1 MRFDPTSAVASAFA
15 VHSAIRRKHAR
26 RPLMGYRLLTG
37 IVILLVAA
45 SPQTIGSQETAKM
58 VLDPTKPIVY
68 IHFDHAGPRQPVEEA
83 EPARGLW
90 LRLVNNSV
98 IPVEVKTDGTDPDGN
113 MVVPDIVAPRFRP
126 LPKSGPPPEP
136 AKMPQGYFS
145 PAADLFHLQI
155 IAPGKDLVIV
165 LPTNHVAYGWNI
177 QIPFQFKLPV
187 VKQGEQPL
195 CYAVLTWEDLPE
207 SYRTAAATGG
217 AERGAKSR

>member
-1 MRFDPTSAVASAFA
+1 
-15 VHSAIRRKHAR
+15 
-26 RPLMGYRLLTG
+26 MGHRVLPGL
-37 IVILLVAA
+37 VILLAA
-45 SPQTIGSQETAKM
+45 VSPQAIESQATAKLA
-58 VLDPTKPIVY
+58 LDATKPIVY
-68 IHFDHAGPRQPVEEA
+68 IQFDHAGPRQPVEQD
-83 EPARGLW
+83 EPATGLW
-90 LRLVNNSV
+90 LRLVNNTIV
-98 IPVEVKTDGTDPDGN
+98 PIEVKTDGTDPDGN

-145 PAADLFHLQI
+145 PADDLYHLQI

-195 CYAVLTWEDLPE
+195 CYAIFTWEDLPE
-207 SYRTAAATGG
+207 SYRTASANTAAKSGE
-217 AERGAKSR
+217 AKRAAKSR

>member
-1 MRFDPTSAVASAFA
+1 
-15 VHSAIRRKHAR
+15 
-26 RPLMGYRLLTG
+26 MGYRILLG
-37 IVILLVAA
+37 IVILLAA
-45 SPQTIGSQETAKM
+45 VSPQTIKSQATAR
-58 VLDPTKPIVY
+58 VALDATRPIVY
-68 IHFDHAGPRQPVEEA
+68 IQFDHAGPRQPAEEG
-83 EPARGLW
+83 EPANGLW

-98 IPVEVKTDGTDPDGN
+98 IPIEVKTDGTDPDGN

-136 AKMPQGYFS
+136 ARMPQGYFS
-145 PAADLFHLQI
+145 HDDIFHLQI

-207 SYRTAAATGG
+207 SYRTASANSSANPGG
-217 AERGAKSR
+217 AKREVKSR